1 MEVMVNEANFDEEVL
16 KSDLPVLVDFWAP
29 WCGPCMML
37 GPLVAEVATER
48 AGRLKVAKAN
58 VDECPELAARFGIM
72 SIPALL
78 LFKRGQVVKQS
89 VGYIGKDE
97 LLSFVG

>member
-48 AGRLKVAKAN
+48 AGRLKVGKAN